1 MSKQTAVQYLQQE
14 LDKYILYLE
23 GNHKAEKYEIQELI
37 SAFEKAKK
45 LEKQQIADAHGIKTI
60 RTIKQGMDCFKQTTG
75 EQYYNETYNNGT
87 N

>member
-23 GNHKAEKYEIQELI
+23 GNHKAEKYKIQELI
-37 SAFEKAKK
+37 SAFEKAKQ
-45 LEKQQIADAHGIKTI
+45 LEKQQIVDTFQDSRILSVTNN
-60 RTIKQGMDCFKQTTG
+60 CSSG
-75 EQYYNETYNNGT
+75 EQYYNENYNNGT

>member
-1 MSKQTAVQYLQQE
+1 MSKQTALQYLQKE

-45 LEKQQIADAHGIKTI
+45 LEKQQIVDARLTAPLLHEFDKLDCSKEADK
-60 RTIKQGMDCFKQTTG
+60 
-75 EQYYNETYNNGT
+75 YYNETYNNAKV
-87 N
+87 